1 MGFMMLIKFEVENFK
16 NFNEKFVFD
25 LSNVKNYEFNES
37 CINNGLVNKALIYGP
52 NGSGK
57 SNLGFAIFDIISHIT
72 DNHDNKAFYRNFLNA
87 ENSMDTIAIF
97 KYHIRINSND
107 IIYEYAKKTHEKLI
121 YEKLFI
127 NKKLVISYN
136 RESDRNATVLL
147 AGAENLNTDLKETS
161 LSIIKYVKSN
171 TILDEN
177 AENETFLAFLDFING
192 MVYFKSLEGQWHSY
206 IGQEITQNRV
216 SEGIL
221 EENLLDDFENFLNA
235 AGVECKLTKLNRD
248 GEDFIAFKYRN
259 RKIEY
264 AQAASTGTMSLGHFF
279 YWLQKLKKNLV
290 SFIYMDEFDAYYHH
304 NLSKLIINEIKQ
316 SSSQS
321 ILTTHNTSI
330 MTNDLLRPDCY
341 FILDNNKIN
350 PIFKF
355 TDKELR
361 KAHNIEKMYKAGA
374 FNA

>member
-1 MGFMMLIKFEVENFK
+1 MGLMMLIKFEVENFK

-57 SNLGFAIFDIISHIT
+57 SNLGFAIFDIVSHIT

-87 ENSMDTIAIF
+87 ENSLDTIAIF
-97 KYHIRINSND
+97 KYHIRINNND
-107 IIYEYAKKTHEKLI
+107 IIYEYAKKTHEKLV

-147 AGAENLNTDLKETS
+147 AGTENLNTDLKETS
-161 LSIIKYVKSN
+161 LSIVKYVKSN

-235 AGVECKLTKLNRD
+235 AGVTCKLTKLNRD
-248 GEDFIAFKYRN
+248 GEDFIAFNYRN

-304 NLSKLIINEIKQ
+304 NLSKLIVNEIKQ

>member
-1 MGFMMLIKFEVENFK
+1 MGLMMLIKFEVENFK

-25 LSNVKNYEFNES
+25 LSNVKNYEFNGS

-57 SNLGFAIFDIISHIT
+57 SNLGFAIFDIVSHLT
-72 DNHDNKAFYRNFLNA
+72 DNHDHKNFYRNFLNA
-87 ENSMDTIAIF
+87 ENSLDTIAKF
-97 KYHIRINSND
+97 SYHIRIKNND
-107 IIYEYAKKTHEKLI
+107 IIYEYAKKTHEKLV

-127 NKKLVISYN
+127 NGKLVISYN
-136 RESDRNATVLL
+136 RESDLNATVLL

-161 LSIIKYVKSN
+161 LSIVKYVKSN
-171 TILDEN
+171 TVLDEN
-177 AENETFLAFLDFING
+177 AENDTFLAFFDFING
-192 MVYFKSLEGQWHSY
+192 MLYFKSLEGQWHSY

-221 EENLLDDFENFLNA
+221 EEDLLDDFEKFLND
-235 AGVECKLTKLNRD
+235 AGVKCKLSKMNRD
-248 GEDFIAFKYRN
+248 GEDLIAFSYGK

-264 AQAASTGTMSLGHFF
+264 SQAASTGTMSLGHFF
-279 YWLQKLKKNLV
+279 YWLHKLKKNLV
-290 SFIYMDEFDAYYHH
+290 SFLFMDEFDAYYHH
-304 NLSKLIINEIKQ
+304 NLSKLIVNEIKQ